1 MFKRLAHALMLLTL
15 LLAMGG
21 QWAALQTLAW
31 TTMLAQNLRS
41 ASLSEAINRTFD
53 GKHPCRLCKAVA
65 TGSQKNPKTEFVS
78 ISLKLE
84 FPPQQENISCTCRNP
99 VTSSPAG
106 KNLFAEARSEEPATP
121 PPRRFAA

>member
-41 ASLSEAINRTFD
+41 ASLSEAIGTPFD
-53 GKHPCRLCKAVA
+53 DRSKARWSNS
-65 TGSQKNPKTEFVS
+65 G
-78 ISLKLE
+78 
-84 FPPQQENISCTCRNP
+84 
-99 VTSSPAG
+99 
-106 KNLFAEARSEEPATP
+106 
-121 PPRRFAA
+121 